1 MNSLLRI
8 RYFMEGVNSSL
19 EYLPTSLSNRLVTY
33 EPIPVLPPKKLVY
46 NEISFDARVRNV
58 PRSHMLEQSFQPYL
72 RASKQ
77 VNVIKHLYDKYKFA
91 EFDMSVE
98 RQNQFLHDSPRNA
111 DYRISRMPEF
121 EGAGKIKGGRG
132 GRKVERIRRK
142 VESVKFPPIVN
153 GYFQKFDM
161 HLSDLAI
168 SSTKIRN

>member
-1 MNSLLRI
+1 
-8 RYFMEGVNSSL
+8 
-19 EYLPTSLSNRLVTY
+19 
-33 EPIPVLPPKKLVY
+33 
-46 NEISFDARVRNV
+46 
-58 PRSHMLEQSFQPYL
+58 
-72 RASKQ
+72 
-77 VNVIKHLYDKYKFA
+77 
-91 EFDMSVE
+91 VE

-132 GRKVERIRRK
+132 ERKVERIRRK